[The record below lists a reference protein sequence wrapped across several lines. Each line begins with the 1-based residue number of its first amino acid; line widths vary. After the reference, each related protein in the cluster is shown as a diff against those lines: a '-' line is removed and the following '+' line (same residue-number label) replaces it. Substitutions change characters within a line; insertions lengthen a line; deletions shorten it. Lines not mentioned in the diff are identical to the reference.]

1 MTCAFLIG
9 APDILLTTEPSTVA
23 MGGVAST
30 GGMYARQ
37 TEKKRRQF
45 VMRDK
50 LFATLGRKI
59 SCRPGAT
66 GKSVAGR
73 LRSLEDSPRPRDL
86 FSERSRSNLIIQ
98 T

>member
-23 MGGVAST
+23 LGAAAST

-37 TEKKRRQF
+37 TEKKRRHF
-45 VMRDK
+45 VMKDK
-50 LFATLGRKI
+50 LFATLVEKL
-59 SCRPGAT
+59 
-66 GKSVAGR
+66 VADLEPRANLSPDDFGR
-73 LRSLEDSPRPRDL
+73 LKTVHDPGTFLANDPD
-86 FSERSRSNLIIQ
+86 Q